1 MTIRQSIKDFKETIG
16 PAILNSYSAIFF
28 LKNRVLATV
37 ILAVSFFNFFAG
49 LSGIIAVITTVLFA
63 NTMGFD
69 KFQIRNGY
77 LSFNALL
84 VGIGM
89 GTFFDPGF
97 VFFSL
102 LLLASLTTLIISVT
116 MGGWLY
122 KYGLPFLSIPFV
134 ITFWFITLPASQFTN
149 LGLTQHSIFWINEV
163 YAVGGNSLVEL
174 FQKIDNLPI
183 HNMLNIYLRSISSIF
198 FQDNLIAGVLLA
210 IALLISSRIAFSLS
224 IIGFV
229 SAYLFAKFTGSAAA
243 SLTYYNIGA
252 NYMMTAIAVGGFF
265 TIPSKQ
271 SYLWSILLVPLTSLI
286 LLFLSQLA
294 GFAHLPVFSLPF
306 SIVVIL
312 FIYFLKLRVNAS
324 KLILTPIQFNSPEVN
339 LYSYQNNKERLS
351 NLLYFPIHLPFWGE
365 WTVSQGHD
373 GMHTHKGDWGKAFD
387 FMIYDQENKTYKSQ
401 GLKCED
407 YYCYN
412 KPVLAPADGVVEEVV
427 NHLYDNEIGAIDTIN
442 NWGNAIII
450 RHANG
455 LYTQM
460 AHLKRDTFKVKIGDF
475 VKRGDVIA
483 HCGNSGRSPIPHL
496 HFQVQT
502 TAVLGARTIDY
513 PFAYYFEKKQEQ
525 HELQQFSKPLEGELV
540 SGLITNKLLYSA
552 FDINPNSVLK
562 YHYENERGEQKTEEW
577 EAFTDAYNSKYLYC
591 KSTNSSAFYVNDGS
605 MFYFTSYY
613 GDEKSL
619 LYYFYLSAFK
629 VFLGDSDPI
638 ERNDSVSINILRGN
652 KIAIWLHDFMA
663 PLQIFIKVQ
672 HTIQPNYQEKLINT
686 DSIVLKSTIQSSI
699 FGRKNIESESSS
711 TIQENK
717 IQSFTYQSG
726 KTKIKAKWLNI

>member
-1 MTIRQSIKDFKETIG
+1 MKRKFDETIA

-28 LKNRVLATV
+28 SKSRVLAAV

-49 LSGIIAVITTVLFA
+49 LGGLIAVITTVLISNA
-63 NTMGFD
+63 MGFD
-69 KFQIRNGY
+69 QLQIRNGY

-102 LLLASLTTLIISVT
+102 LILASLMSLIISVT

-122 KYGLPFLSIPFV
+122 KYGLPFLSIPFIV
-134 ITFWFITLPASQFTN
+134 SFWFVTLPASQFTN
-149 LGLTQHSIFWINEV
+149 LGLTQHSIFWINDA

-174 FQKIDNLPI
+174 FQKIDNLPT
-183 HNMLNIYLRSISSIF
+183 HNMVNIYLRSISSIF
-198 FQDNLIAGVLLA
+198 FQDNLIAGILIA
-210 IALLISSRIAFSLS
+210 IALLISSRIAFTLS

-229 SAYLFAKFTGSAAA
+229 SAYLFAKFSGSSAT

-271 SYLWSILLVPLTSLI
+271 SYLWSIFLVPLTSLI
-286 LLFLSQLA
+286 LLFLSQLTS
-294 GFAHLPVFSLPF
+294 FVHLPVFSLPF
-306 SIVVIL
+306 SIIVIL
-312 FIYFLKLRVNAS
+312 FVYFLKLRVTTS
-324 KLILTPIQFNSPEVN
+324 KLILTPIQFNSPEAN
-339 LYSYQNNKERLS
+339 LYNYQNTKERLS
-351 NLLYFPIHLPFWGE
+351 NLYYFPLHLPFWGE

-373 GMHTHKGDWGKAFD
+373 GNHTHKGDWGKAFD
-387 FMIYDQENKTYKSQ
+387 FMIYDQEHKTYKSKGQ
-401 GLKCED
+401 ICED

-412 KPVLAPADGVVEEVV
+412 KPVLASADGVIAEVV
-427 NHLYDNEIGAIDTIN
+427 DHLYDNEIGAIDTVN
-442 NWGNAIII
+442 NWGNAVII
-450 RHANG
+450 RHATG

-460 AHLKRDTFKVKIGDF
+460 AHLKRGSFKVKIGDF

-502 TAVLGARTIDY
+502 TAALGARTIDY
-513 PFAYYFEKKQEQ
+513 PFAYYFGIKHNKQ
-525 HELQQFSKPLEGELV
+525 ELQQFSKPLEGDLIT
-540 SGLITNKLLYSA
+540 GLITNKLLYSA
-552 FDINPNSVLK
+552 FDINPTSVLK
-562 YHYENERGEQKTEEW
+562 YHFENERGEQKTEEW
-577 EAFTDAYNSKYLYC
+577 EAFTDAYNSNYLYC
-591 KSTNSSAFYVNDGS
+591 KATNSSAFYVNDGS
-605 MFYFTSYY
+605 MFYFTSFY

-652 KIAIWLHDFMA
+652 KIAIWLHDFIA
-663 PLQIFIKVQ
+663 PLHLFIQVR
-672 HTIQPNYQEKLINT
+672 HTIQPIYQEKLINT

-699 FGRKNIESESSS
+699 FGRKTIESESSS
-711 TIQENK
+711 TIQENR

-726 KTKIKAKWLNI
+726 KTKIRAKWSNI